1 MSIFSRVCDA
11 KAKDPF
17 NCVLFKCYKF
27 MKGRTGSTLSRTKY
41 VKCFRVETSCYRVVL
56 RLKFIVTV
64 ELLYDQ
70 AESDFVQCQT
80 KMRAFASRICSEFK
94 QIELNWNRIV
104 HQNAL
109 WSLVFSTTRPWNKQI
124 SAPDASQPSSQ
135 ERWQVAD
142 LKHLK
147 TSYIFSLKYKGFS
160 YIKGKID
167 RSIRINYSSVNFKW
181 TQVFLSYQSFNRRGQ
196 LIFFKIQVIQ
206 DKSKPTRVV
215 MIWLRVKENRTRL
228 CTAVHF
234 ARNEIKSQKSRENG
248 LFQSKLYISLY
259 KQKFYKCYRSLS
271 PS

>member
-1 MSIFSRVCDA
+1 
-11 KAKDPF
+11 
-17 NCVLFKCYKF
+17 

-41 VKCFRVETSCYRVVL
+41 IKCFKVETSCYRVVL
-56 RLKFIVTV
+56 QKFIVTV

-147 TSYIFSLKYKGFS
+147 TSYIFSLPRISTKDFP

-167 RSIRINYSSVNFKW
+167 RSIGINYSSVNFKW
-181 TQVFLSYQSFNRRGQ
+181 TQVFLCYQSFDRRGQ
-196 LIFFKIQVIQ
+196 WIF
-206 DKSKPTRVV
+206 
-215 MIWLRVKENRTRL
+215 
-228 CTAVHF
+228 
-234 ARNEIKSQKSRENG
+234 IKYRSYK
-248 LFQSKLYISLY
+248 ISLN
-259 KQKFYKCYRSLS
+259 QRVSLWYGWELR
-271 PS
+271 

>member
-1 MSIFSRVCDA
+1 
-11 KAKDPF
+11 
-17 NCVLFKCYKF
+17 

-142 LKHLK
+142 LKHFLK
-147 TSYIFSLKYKGFS
+147 KYRSYKISLNQRVTLWYGWELRWIELGCVRRSTS
-160 YIKGKID
+160 
-167 RSIRINYSSVNFKW
+167 
-181 TQVFLSYQSFNRRGQ
+181 Q
-196 LIFFKIQVIQ
+196 
-206 DKSKPTRVV
+206 
-215 MIWLRVKENRTRL
+215 
-228 CTAVHF
+228 
-234 ARNEIKSQKSRENG
+234 EIK
-248 LFQSKLYISLY
+248 
-259 KQKFYKCYRSLS
+259 
-271 PS
+271 